1 SAEFETQLRRR
12 DGIIIWVRDSVHAV
26 KDRGGQTLFYD
37 GFIEDIT
44 KRKHTD
50 AASSWNMQIK
60 MSLANVSR
68 RLLLPTP
75 IEEMSALVLDHARR
89 LTSSRTCFVSY
100 ADLDTGK
107 LIPAAMTQDAMDQT
121 AKLSETD
128 DPAHGASGIW
138 RWVTHDKKPIL
149 TNMPTLDPRFT
160 GMPEWHFSVG
170 QFLAVP
176 ALMEGQLVG
185 LIAVANSD
193 NLYSE
198 RDLEAMEQLATLY
211 AIAVDRKRKE
221 DELRERTLTDELTG
235 LNNRRGFFTLAEQ
248 QLKIANRSKKEM
260 FLFFADLDGLKII
273 NDTFGHDEGD
283 KALVET
289 ASLLRD
295 AFRESDIIARIGGDE
310 FVTLAV
316 DVGDARPATLARRI
330 GDRFAERNAKPGQR
344 FVLSISHGIVCYDPE
359 KPCSAQD
366 LVSEADK
373 LMYEDKVAKKGRGT
387 GRSAEEPQTPAS

>member
-1 SAEFETQLRRR
+1 
-12 DGIIIWVRDSVHAV
+12 
-26 KDRGGQTLFYD
+26 
-37 GFIEDIT
+37 
-44 KRKHTD
+44 
-50 AASSWNMQIK
+50 
-60 MSLANVSR
+60 
-68 RLLLPTP
+68 
-75 IEEMSALVLDHARR
+75 
-89 LTSSRTCFVSY
+89 
-100 ADLDTGK
+100 
-107 LIPAAMTQDAMDQT
+107 PAAMTQDAMDQT